1 MRNAGQKWEREG
13 RGGGGDRTESRGES
27 EVVRGRVERRRR
39 GRVKSMEEG
48 GGGSG
53 DEAGSGESRGV
64 NGAKTEGEVWGEGKE
79 SNEDNLG
86 RKWRAW

>member
-1 MRNAGQKWEREG
+1 
-13 RGGGGDRTESRGES
+13 
-27 EVVRGRVERRRR
+27 
-39 GRVKSMEEG
+39 MEEG

-53 DEAGSGESRGV
+53 DEAGSGERRGV